1 MGMLPVP
8 AGATPW
14 PANTN
19 ALMSRIPFVQ
29 SAYIKSAWTM
39 EEAMYA
45 RRGFVSAVEQGWSNA
60 DGTLQYIMLVRFATT
75 TGAASA
81 FDELIS
87 DWKQEPKPMTMLADP
102 AIDGA
107 VGWSNP
113 TLDSNGDAHAEF
125 GIAVGDTVIR
135 VLEYTAATPDPAAAK
150 LLLQQQY
157 DSIKNGS

>member
-1 MGMLPVP
+1 
-8 AGATPW
+8 
-14 PANTN
+14 
-19 ALMSRIPFVQ
+19 
-29 SAYIKSAWTM
+29 M